1 MKKRK
6 YKTRLISD
14 FFGGGKSE
22 KSSSSSFPHQ
32 TEPQSGVIYEIYTTQ
47 EEQVVPS
54 EDTPQNETRANGSN
68 VPINEEFVYDA
79 DLLPCDPGKRI
90 PISYP
95 PNDQDMI
102 RRGFISKGVFQP
114 RNHSFPQT
122 EFGTRLK
129 PYKRHFKE
137 AWYEKY
143 NWLEYNIEKDAAFCF
158 VCYLFKDKTSIPRTD
173 KFVTDG
179 FKVHQGL
186 ACRGHNESETSTN
199 KGNFRELLQW
209 LAEKDE
215 NVNKVVLKNAPRKSK
230 LICREIQIDLI
241 HACAKETTKLILDE
255 LGDDYF
261 AILADESSDVSYKEQ
276 LAICIRFVDK
286 TGRVAES
293 FLGVVKMKDTC
304 SLSLRVAIKKMI
316 EDNKLSMPRIRGQGY
331 DGASNMRGE
340 SNGLK
345 TLIMNDTP
353 SAYYVHC
360 FAHQLQLTL
369 VAVAKENVD
378 CTWFFEQVGFLLNL
392 MGVSCKRNEMLR
404 DIQAKKILE
413 SLELNEK
420 KSGQGLNQEL
430 GLPRPGDTRWGSYYR
445 TILNMMSLYPSIFD
459 VLLIVGKTGHR
470 DDGLKAQTMMASF
483 ESFQFVF
490 MARLMIVIFGYTNE
504 LCQAF
509 QRRDQDIV
517 NAMTFVRLTKDRL
530 LKTREEGWEHFLEGV
545 TSFCAK
551 NNVEVP
557 QMDDSYVP
565 PGRSR
570 RYFEKVTNIH
580 RFRYDIFVSIIDKQ
594 LQELNDRFDK
604 VNIELLI
611 CMSSFNPINS
621 FAAFDKKK
629 LLKLAEFYPDNFSST
644 DRKRLG
650 FQLDHFIDDMRSD
663 ARFESL
669 QDIGQLSI
677 TLVSTNKHSY
687 YQLVYLLLRLVLILP
702 VATASVERV
711 FSATTYVKNKL
722 RNSMGDQLL
731 NDSLVTFIERDFF
744 SRVDNDDI
752 IDRFQGKKTRSGLL
766 PPRPLE

>member
-1 MKKRK
+1 MAVWAFGYTMKKRK
-6 YKTRLISD
+6 YKTGLISD
-14 FFGGGKSE
+14 FFVGGKSD
-22 KSSSSSFPHQ
+22 KSSSSSSPHQ
-32 TEPQSGVIYEIYTTQ
+32 TEPQSGIIDEIYTTQ

-68 VPINEEFVYDA
+68 VPINEEFVYDPIFFLF
-79 DLLPCDPGKRI
+79 LLR
-90 PISYP
+90 
-95 PNDQDMI
+95 
-102 RRGFISKGVFQP
+102 
-114 RNHSFPQT
+114 
-122 EFGTRLK
+122 
-129 PYKRHFKE
+129 
-137 AWYEKY
+137 
-143 NWLEYNIEKDAAFCF
+143 
-158 VCYLFKDKTSIPRTD
+158 
-173 KFVTDG
+173 
-179 FKVHQGL
+179 QGL

-261 AILADESSDVSYKEQ
+261 AILADESSDVSYKE
-276 LAICIRFVDK
+276 RWPFVYVLLIN
-286 TGRVAES
+286 GRVVES

-304 SLSLRVAIKKMI
+304 SLSLRVAIKEMI
-316 EDNKLSMPRIRGQGY
+316 EDNKLSMSRIRGQGY

-340 SNGLK
+340 INGLK

-392 MGVSCKRNEMLR
+392 MGVSCKRKEMLR

-445 TILNMMSLYPSIFD
+445 TILNMMSLYPSIFE

-470 DDGLKAQTMMASF
+470 DDRLKAQTMMASF

-504 LCQAF
+504 LCQAL

-604 VNIELLI
+604 VNMELLI

-629 LLKLAEFYPDNFSST
+629 LLRLAEFYPDNFSST

-663 ARFESL
+663 ARFASL

-711 FSATTYVKNKL
+711 FSAMTYVKNKL